1 MWLFSRKKVN
11 QQEPPEITALVNDR
25 GLRDLTDNS
34 AVLRFWL
41 PEVGRK
47 ALDQTIKNSG
57 IVAAKYLREFFVVH
71 LYGEHELLKMQATK
85 EGLYYVPP
93 LKPLEHTS
101 QRSSEEVLYSRAPSV
116 ECIPGLGKNIFPF
129 KIYLPQRVKD
139 DLQGLADNTGIPLSQ
154 FIREILISHFFGQT
168 FWPAKLKTWSE
179 DQELIGEEWANRE
192 RKTVSISYNGPPPR
206 EIDGDHVVQWISE
219 F

>member
-1 MWLFSRKKVN
+1 MWPFSGKLKNR
-11 QQEPPEITALVNDR
+11 QDPPEITTLINDR
-25 GLRDLTDNS
+25 GLRDLTDDS

-41 PEVGRK
+41 PETGRK

-57 IVAAKYLREFFVVH
+57 MVAAKYLREFFVVH

-93 LKPLEHTS
+93 PQPPVNIS
-101 QRSSEEVLYSRAPSV
+101 QQSSKEVLYSRVPSV

-129 KIYLPQRVKD
+129 KLYLPQRMKD
-139 DLQGLADNTGIPLSQ
+139 DLQGLADNTGITLSQ
-154 FIREILISHFFGQT
+154 YVREILISYFFGQT

-179 DQELIGEEWANRE
+179 EQELIGKEWEKEERE
-192 RKTVSISYNGPPPR
+192 AVSISYNGTPPR